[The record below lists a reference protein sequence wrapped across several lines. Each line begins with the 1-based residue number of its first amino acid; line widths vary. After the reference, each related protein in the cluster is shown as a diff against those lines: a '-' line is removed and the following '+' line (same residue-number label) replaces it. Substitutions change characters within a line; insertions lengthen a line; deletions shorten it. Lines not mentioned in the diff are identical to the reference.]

1 MVDGEETKG
10 EKKETVEEE
19 QPQQEELKELKED
32 KGKEVAQADD
42 DEDDE
47 EDFNAFDEEE
57 DDDDDDNDDDV
68 VPEGE
73 VEVDDLN
80 EPGTSQKPKRKR
92 HDDDDGDDNEAAEIV
107 AGLSGDEVDPSNII
121 EGGRGARRGRY
132 ASGAGG
138 SGAKKYIA
146 KAEVASDEDSW

>member
-1 MVDGEETKG
+1 M
-10 EKKETVEEE
+10 
-19 QPQQEELKELKED
+19 
-32 KGKEVAQADD
+32 
-42 DEDDE
+42 
-47 EDFNAFDEEE
+47 N
-57 DDDDDDNDDDV
+57 DDV

-80 EPGTSQKPKRKR
+80 EPGTSSQNPKRKR
-92 HDDDDGDDNEAAEIV
+92 HDDDDDDGDDNEAAEIV